1 MYYIL
6 YSTSYIFILQNNDKL
21 SLVVG
26 RRHVH
31 VKRKQS
37 CVNGDEVDEVDGGGN
52 SPIKTN
58 FPAISH
64 SRSRSEPAIQQ
75 SDLEITASEIDSE
88 DSSSEDDDEA
98 GIKLCLVHTSMQKKI
113 FFINWHWNY
122 NTKNNFII
130 WMNKFLFSLWIVHLD
145 DDVNCNYTIQWS
157 FYEKEKLLL
166 NSKCTCT

>member
-1 MYYIL
+1 MSNFFRPDIFTLTKLLFYKSFFKNAKKIYIC
-6 YSTSYIFILQNNDKL
+6 ILQNNDKL

-31 VKRKQS
+31 VKRQQS
-37 CVNGDEVDEVDGGGN
+37 VNEDEVDDDDDDGN

-88 DSSSEDDDEA
+88 DSSSDDEA
-98 GIKLCLVHTSMQKKI
+98 G
-113 FFINWHWNY
+113 
-122 NTKNNFII
+122 
-130 WMNKFLFSLWIVHLD
+130 
-145 DDVNCNYTIQWS
+145 
-157 FYEKEKLLL
+157 
-166 NSKCTCT
+166 

>member
-88 DSSSEDDDEA
+88 DSSSDDDDEA
-98 GIKLCLVHTSMQKKI
+98 GIS
-113 FFINWHWNY
+113 NY
-122 NTKNNFII
+122 A
-130 WMNKFLFSLWIVHLD
+130 LFSRK
-145 DDVNCNYTIQWS
+145 N
-157 FYEKEKLLL
+157 
-166 NSKCTCT
+166 

>member
-1 MYYIL
+1 MFLYKKFLENGHLLYAAWTLFSRKNKLRNFLLSSRKFQKLYYIL
-6 YSTSYIFILQNNDKL
+6 YCTSYIFILQNNDKL

-88 DSSSEDDDEA
+88 DSSSDDDDEA
-98 GIKLCLVHTSMQKKI
+98 GI
-113 FFINWHWNY
+113 
-122 NTKNNFII
+122 
-130 WMNKFLFSLWIVHLD
+130 
-145 DDVNCNYTIQWS
+145 
-157 FYEKEKLLL
+157 
-166 NSKCTCT
+166 

>member
-31 VKRKQS
+31 VKRQQS
-37 CVNGDEVDEVDGGGN
+37 VNEDEVDDDDGN

-88 DSSSEDDDEA
+88 DSSSDDEA
-98 GIKLCLVHTSMQKKI
+98 G
-113 FFINWHWNY
+113 
-122 NTKNNFII
+122 
-130 WMNKFLFSLWIVHLD
+130 
-145 DDVNCNYTIQWS
+145 
-157 FYEKEKLLL
+157 
-166 NSKCTCT
+166 

>member
-1 MYYIL
+1 MYC
-6 YSTSYIFILQNNDKL
+6 TSYIFILQNNDKL

-88 DSSSEDDDEA
+88 DSSSDDDDEA
-98 GIKLCLVHTSMQKKI
+98 GI
-113 FFINWHWNY
+113 
-122 NTKNNFII
+122 
-130 WMNKFLFSLWIVHLD
+130 
-145 DDVNCNYTIQWS
+145 
-157 FYEKEKLLL
+157 
-166 NSKCTCT
+166 